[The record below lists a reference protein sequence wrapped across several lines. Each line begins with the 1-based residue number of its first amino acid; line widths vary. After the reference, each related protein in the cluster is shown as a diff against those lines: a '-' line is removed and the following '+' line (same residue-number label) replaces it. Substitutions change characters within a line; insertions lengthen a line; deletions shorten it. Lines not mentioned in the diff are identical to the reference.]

1 MNATDADPVELSI
14 VVPAYNEER
23 RLQRTLAEVDAFL
36 VARGQ
41 SAEIIVADDGSD
53 DQTVVTAATFRT
65 SPGVSLRILSL
76 PHRGKASAVRDGVL
90 ASRGRFILF
99 TDADLSTPMSFAP
112 ELLAALD
119 DKTRVAIGSREG
131 AGARRVG
138 EPAYRH
144 LMGRVFNWLVRMLA
158 VPGINDTQCGFK
170 AFDRDAAHAIFRR
183 TRLHGTEPIRGPRV
197 SGFDVE
203 VLFIA
208 RRLGYRIAEIP
219 VHWQHAPGSKVQPLL
234 DPFRMFGD
242 VLRVRLNAI
251 AGRYDVTIADLPD
264 REAETQQS

>member
-23 RLQRTLAEVDAFL
+23 RLQRTLAAIDAFL
-36 VARGQ
+36 AARGHP
-41 SAEIIVADDGSD
+41 AEIIVADDGSD
-53 DQTVVTAATFRT
+53 DQTAMTAAAFMT
-65 SPGVSLRILSL
+65 SSGVSLRILSL

-90 ASRGRFILF
+90 AARGRFILF

-112 ELLAALD
+112 ALLAALD
-119 DKTRVAIGSREG
+119 DQTRVAVGSREG
-131 AGARRVG
+131 TGARRVG
-138 EPAYRH
+138 EPGYRH
-144 LMGRVFNWLVRMLA
+144 AMGRVFNWLVRALA
-158 VPGINDTQCGFK
+158 VPGISDTQCGFK
-170 AFDRDAAHAIFRR
+170 AFDHAAARAIFQR
-183 TRLHGTEPIRGPRV
+183 TRLHATETIRGPRV

-208 RRLGYRIAEIP
+208 RRLGYRIVEIP

-242 VLRVRLNAI
+242 VVRVRLNAI
-251 AGRYDVTIADLPD
+251 GGRYDLTTGNVPD
-264 REAETQQS
+264 REAEMQQS